1 MHLIRCASWSRDA
14 EDNPSRPQDVVTGWV
29 TPQVDVDDEPKDRQT
44 EQVSEQKLI
53 AKQTSTNKH

>member
-29 TPQVDVDDEPKDRQT
+29 TLQGDADDEPEDRQT
-44 EQVSEQKLI
+44 EQISE
-53 AKQTSTNKH
+53 QTSTNKH